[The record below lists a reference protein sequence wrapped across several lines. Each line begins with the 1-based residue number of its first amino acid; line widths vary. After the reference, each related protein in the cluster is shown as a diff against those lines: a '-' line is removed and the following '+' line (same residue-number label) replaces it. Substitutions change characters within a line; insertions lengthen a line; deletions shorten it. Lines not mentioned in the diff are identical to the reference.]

1 MGFANVIV
9 RRHIVKP
16 LASLICMYIRQ
27 IPSIDLGDMI
37 DGGWS
42 LVESIKLRS
51 KEELMA
57 NIDIALQKDEML
69 YSFYRSYK
77 HKQYQTEESKADGFD
92 IADGLDLGKLID
104 CIFAELPEHAMVL
117 EKHMPWVE
125 EEIERV
131 KALLKEWKWV

>member
-9 RRHIVKP
+9 RRHIIKP
-16 LASLICMYIRQ
+16 LASLICMYIRP

-51 KEELMA
+51 HEELMA
-57 NIDIALQKDEML
+57 NIDKALQKDELL

-77 HKQYQTEESKADGFD
+77 HKQFQVEESKADGFD
-92 IADGLDLGKLID
+92 IAEGLDLGKLID
-104 CIFAELPEHAMVL
+104 YIFAELPDHGMVL
-117 EKHMPWVE
+117 QKHMDWVE
-125 EEIERV
+125 SEIGRIKE
-131 KALLKEWKWV
+131 LLK